1 MNCMLRSILLIGVF
15 RTQVSAQPVYVPA
28 PAPIPDGSC
37 TCYGELSSTREL
49 EQGRQGVVHRSL
61 REVRKERMDQE
72 ILRVLQSG
80 GKKGG
85 KKEGKKGGKGGK
97 KGGKKA
103 EPTDDTP
110 IIDGD
115 DTPVREDD
123 APVIVDDQIE
133 RENCECKIVCDVSWK
148 TVQCHD
154 SLGYYYVLT

>member
-1 MNCMLRSILLIGVF
+1 MLRSILLIGVF
-15 RTQVSAQPVYVPA
+15 TTQVSAQPVYVPTA
-28 PAPIPDGSC
+28 APIPDGSC

-49 EQGRQGVVHRSL
+49 EGGRQGVVHRSL

-72 ILRVLQSG
+72 VLRVLQSG
-80 GKKGG
+80 GKKEGKGG

-97 KGGKKA
+97 KEGKKAGKKA

-110 IIDGD
+110 IIDED

-123 APVIVDDQIE
+123 APLLEDDEIE

-148 TVQCHD
+148 CI
-154 SLGYYYVLT
+154 